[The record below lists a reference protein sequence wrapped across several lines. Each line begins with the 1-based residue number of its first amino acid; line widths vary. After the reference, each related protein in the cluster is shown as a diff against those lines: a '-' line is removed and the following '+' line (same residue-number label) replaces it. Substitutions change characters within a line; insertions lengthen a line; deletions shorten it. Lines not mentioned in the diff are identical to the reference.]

1 MSLRPIVTRF
11 RALHARDAR
20 GAALDP
26 VPVVRPGR
34 RGTVSVGVV
43 TLLAV
48 GLAACGGD
56 DESGGARR
64 LDEEAFCERLRQL
77 DEAGQASP
85 SDEIDEAFLTELSTL
100 AAQAPTEELG
110 GAIEVLGRVGSE
122 LAAIDEN
129 DPDAF
134 GEALAAAFD
143 PEFLSATETVES
155 FAVGTCGLDPTDTGM
170 DFSGSDDGFGDGFE
184 DGSGDGAEDDLTGGP
199 TGSAFDD
206 LDAGAL
212 NDEVRPAIE
221 QFAPDSQGSGI
232 TIFPSGDGT
241 TVEVQVFSPSSLDPV
256 GLCEALAAAV
266 DAGTTDPTVTVDV
279 SADGTIVASRP
290 PGGTCAAT

>member
-1 MSLRPIVTRF
+1 MAPRPIVTRLLAPS
-11 RALHARDAR
+11 RSDAR
-20 GAALDP
+20 TAVLDP
-26 VPVVRPGR
+26 MSARRPR
-34 RGTVSVGVV
+34 RRRTASVGVV
-43 TLLAV
+43 AVLA
-48 GLAACGGD
+48 GALAACGGD
-56 DESGGARR
+56 GESGGVRR
-64 LDEEAFCERLRQL
+64 LDEEAFCERFRQL
-77 DEAGQASP
+77 DEAGQAAP
-85 SDEIDEAFLTELSTL
+85 SDEIDEAFLAELSTL

-110 GAIEVLGRVGSE
+110 DAIEVLGRVGSE

-143 PEFLSATETVES
+143 PEFLAATETVES

-170 DFSGSDDGFGDGFE
+170 DFSGSDDGFGDGSE
-184 DGSGDGAEDDLTGGP
+184 DGSDDGATGGP

-206 LDAGAL
+206 LDAGDL
-212 NDEVRPAIE
+212 NDEMRPAIE

-279 SADGTIVASRP
+279 SADGTSVASRP